1 MDDATGELV
10 KAVREVATEQVERE
24 LRELREN
31 LSSVQ
36 RRSTEQATEI
46 RALKMAGAALCAP
59 EDWKEAVENAHTLLK
74 EGR

>member
-10 KAVREVATEQVERE
+10 KAVREIATEQVERE

-46 RALKMAGAALCAP
+46 RILKTALSIAQIGENDPPMV
-59 EDWKEAVENAHTLLK
+59 EARHQF
-74 EGR
+74 R